1 VKISEV
7 VELFG
12 RYLKVKFSEKKNDLP
27 LSDDPMS
34 QKKSAF
40 AVLLEAREKMKLP
53 QRPNENNKR
62 DVLTKLFI
70 DWLDGLELGFS
81 PDGVD
86 TIGKNFVTTVTN
98 VLWYID
104 PYVSTMVERSCKV
117 PQALNRFFGLNNP
130 KLRKQK
136 IPAVESHRLLEHAI
150 ATNIDSVIE
159 MQDGKPYELF
169 WLNLQIISTNF

>member
-1 VKISEV
+1 MKTRGRSTTFLLDGTKLQKTIRYFQLKISEV

-12 RYLKVKFSEKKNDLP
+12 RYLKVKFLP

-81 PDGVD
+81 PDGKMIKKKH
-86 TIGKNFVTTVTN
+86 TILYSFYLHK
-98 VLWYID
+98 D
-104 PYVSTMVERSCKV
+104 
-117 PQALNRFFGLNNP
+117 
-130 KLRKQK
+130 
-136 IPAVESHRLLEHAI
+136 
-150 ATNIDSVIE
+150 
-159 MQDGKPYELF
+159 
-169 WLNLQIISTNF
+169 LQTKAHNKA